1 MYRIFTLRKVA
12 AIRLTDV
19 FEISPY
25 VRIPRMH
32 GSPLSY
38 LACIYSAVFMEKAGR
53 VENAF

>member
-25 VRIPRMH
+25 VRNPRMY
-32 GSPLSY
+32 GSPLSC
-38 LACIYSAVFMEKAGR
+38 LACFYSAVLMEKTGR